1 MSDREEIKKE
11 PQNVDDESSQG
22 RLFSTQDISD
32 LQQKLE
38 DAVQNTTNSA
48 DDDPPEVSSALAQT
62 QEALKAEVDKDLS
75 EKKAHSEEAQDSE
88 LAENTE
94 SQADTGEFEDKVDK
108 AMQKIVADTAGEEL
122 VSQPV
127 QPVRPYA
134 RNRAMRGMPEPARI
148 QGKAPYKMKKKV

>member
-11 PQNVDDESSQG
+11 PENVDDESSKG

-75 EKKAHSEEAQDSE
+75 EKKHNLKKKLRTVRSQ
-88 LAENTE
+88 ENT
-94 SQADTGEFEDKVDK
+94 KV
-108 AMQKIVADTAGEEL
+108 
-122 VSQPV
+122 
-127 QPVRPYA
+127 R
-134 RNRAMRGMPEPARI
+134 
-148 QGKAPYKMKKKV
+148 

>member
-11 PQNVDDESSQG
+11 PENVDDESSKG

-75 EKKAHSEEAQDSE
+75 EKKAQSEEKAQDSE
-88 LAENTE
+88 IAENTE
-94 SQADTGEFEDKVDK
+94 S
-108 AMQKIVADTAGEEL
+108 
-122 VSQPV
+122 
-127 QPVRPYA
+127 
-134 RNRAMRGMPEPARI
+134 RGRHRR
-148 QGKAPYKMKKKV
+148 V